1 MLTVHDLSL
10 VCGGRTLVEKMTLRI
25 EPGQSWLVLGENGS
39 GKSTLLATLAGWRK
53 PASGAIAL
61 SGKPLHD
68 WRARE
73 RAVKMAWLPQGD
85 ETPFPISVLAK
96 TLTGR
101 EPHLSRWE
109 WESPDDIALAQ
120 AQLARL
126 DLAGSAHRDLIT
138 LSGGERR
145 RASLAMTLTQDAEL
159 LLLDEPLSQLDL
171 RHQQQALQV
180 LREESERG
188 KTLFVVSHDPNH
200 ARRFAS
206 HALLL
211 FGEGRWL
218 AGPIG
223 DVLTAEYLSALY
235 RHPVRSIEDE
245 GGSWFVPG

>member
-1 MLTVHDLSL
+1 
-10 VCGGRTLVEKMTLRI
+10 
-25 EPGQSWLVLGENGS
+25 
-39 GKSTLLATLAGWRK
+39 
-53 PASGAIAL
+53 
-61 SGKPLHD
+61 
-68 WRARE
+68 
-73 RAVKMAWLPQGD
+73 
-85 ETPFPISVLAK
+85 
-96 TLTGR
+96 
-101 EPHLSRWE
+101 
-109 WESPDDIALAQ
+109 
-120 AQLARL
+120 
-126 DLAGSAHRDLIT
+126 
-138 LSGGERR
+138 
-145 RASLAMTLTQDAEL
+145 
-159 LLLDEPLSQLDL
+159 LLDEPLSQLDL